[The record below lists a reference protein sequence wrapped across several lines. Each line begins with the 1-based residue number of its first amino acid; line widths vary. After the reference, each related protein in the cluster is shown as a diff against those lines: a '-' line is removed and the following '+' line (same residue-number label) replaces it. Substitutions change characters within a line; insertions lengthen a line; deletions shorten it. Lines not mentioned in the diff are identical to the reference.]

1 MTKPLILPFPGH
13 EGMARELAAALS
25 LPMAQATIRHFP
37 DGETFVRLDTPV
49 RGRGVIVVCS
59 LNHPD
64 SKIMG
69 LMFLSDLLRE
79 YGAAEIGLVA
89 PYLGYMRQDK
99 RFHDGEAITSA
110 IFARLLS
117 GLVDWLMTVDPHLHR
132 YHSLDEIYSIPGH
145 VLHATA
151 AIAAWIEEN
160 VDDPVLIGPDEESN
174 QWVADVA
181 RRAHAPFTVLSKIR
195 RGDRDVEVSSPEL
208 DDCRQ
213 RTPVLVDDIIST
225 AHTMIETVGHLKEAG
240 MRPPVC
246 VAVHGIFAGT
256 AYQELKDAGAGRI
269 VTTNTIPH
277 PSNAIDIGGLI
288 AKALAERNP
297 PATT

>member
-1 MTKPLILPFPGH
+1 MTKPLLLPFPGQ
-13 EGMARELAAALS
+13 EKMACELAAALS

-49 RGRGVIVVCS
+49 RGRNVIVVCS
-59 LNHPD
+59 LNDPD

-79 YGAAEIGLVA
+79 YGADEIGLVA

-160 VDDPVLIGPDEESN
+160 VNDPVFIGPDEESS

-208 DDCRQ
+208 DDYRQ

-225 AHTMIETVGHLKEAG
+225 AHTMIETVGHLKAAG
-240 MRPPVC
+240 MHPPVC
-246 VAVHGIFAGT
+246 IAVHGIFAGN
-256 AYQELKDAGAGRI
+256 AYDELKNAGAGQI

-277 PSNAIDIGGLI
+277 PSNAIDIVGLI
-288 AKALAERNP
+288 AKALAKRYT
-297 PATT
+297 PATA